1 MTVETRAH
9 PIAKTPLKCHPKRVK
24 VQLILQYRISFI
36 CHLFS
41 IYLFSIIIIIIFY
54 CIYIY
59 IYIFIIKVNYMLYIS
74 TAITLSDRAY
84 VI

>member
-1 MTVETRAH
+1 MMMPV
-9 PIAKTPLKCHPKRVK
+9 L
-24 VQLILQYRISFI
+24 ISFI

-41 IYLFSIIIIIIFY
+41 IYLFSIIISIFFY

-59 IYIFIIKVNYMLYIS
+59 IYIFIINVNYMLYIS

>member
-1 MTVETRAH
+1 MMMPV
-9 PIAKTPLKCHPKRVK
+9 L
-24 VQLILQYRISFI
+24 ISFI

-41 IYLFSIIIIIIFY
+41 IYLFSIIISIFY
-54 CIYIY
+54 IVFIY
-59 IYIFIIKVNYMLYIS
+59 IYIFIINVNYMLYIS

>member
-1 MTVETRAH
+1 MMMPV
-9 PIAKTPLKCHPKRVK
+9 L
-24 VQLILQYRISFI
+24 ISFI

-41 IYLFSIIIIIIFY
+41 IYLFSIIIIIFYYY

-59 IYIFIIKVNYMLYIS
+59 IYFIINVNYMLYIS
-74 TAITLSDRAY
+74 TAVTLSDRAY

>member
-1 MTVETRAH
+1 MMMPV
-9 PIAKTPLKCHPKRVK
+9 L
-24 VQLILQYRISFI
+24 ISFI

-41 IYLFSIIIIIIFY
+41 IYLLSIIMVLLLVFFY

-59 IYIFIIKVNYMLYIS
+59 IFCIINVNYMLYIS

-84 VI
+84 VS

>member
-1 MTVETRAH
+1 M
-9 PIAKTPLKCHPKRVK
+9 PIL
-24 VQLILQYRISFI
+24 ISFI

-41 IYLFSIIIIIIFY
+41 IYLFSIIIIFLLY
-54 CIYIY
+54 LY

>member
-1 MTVETRAH
+1 MMMPV
-9 PIAKTPLKCHPKRVK
+9 L
-24 VQLILQYRISFI
+24 ISFI

-41 IYLFSIIIIIIFY
+41 IYLFSIIIIFY

-59 IYIFIIKVNYMLYIS
+59 IYFIIKINYMLYIS

>member
-1 MTVETRAH
+1 MMMPV
-9 PIAKTPLKCHPKRVK
+9 L
-24 VQLILQYRISFI
+24 ISFI

-41 IYLFSIIIIIIFY
+41 IYLFIIIIIIFFY

-84 VI
+84 AI

>member
-1 MTVETRAH
+1 MMMPV
-9 PIAKTPLKCHPKRVK
+9 L
-24 VQLILQYRISFI
+24 ISFI

-41 IYLFSIIIIIIFY
+41 IYLSSIIIYLFCIVF
-54 CIYIY
+54 IYIY
-59 IYIFIIKVNYMLYIS
+59 FFIIKVNYMLYIS

>member
-1 MTVETRAH
+1 MMMPV
-9 PIAKTPLKCHPKRVK
+9 L
-24 VQLILQYRISFI
+24 ISFI

-41 IYLFSIIIIIIFY
+41 IYLFSIIIIFFLLY
-54 CIYIY
+54 LYIYIY
-59 IYIFIIKVNYMLYIS
+59 IYIYIIKVNYMLYIS

>member
-1 MTVETRAH
+1 MMMPV
-9 PIAKTPLKCHPKRVK
+9 L
-24 VQLILQYRISFI
+24 ISFI

-41 IYLFSIIIIIIFY
+41 IFLFSSIIIIIIFLNFVY

-59 IYIFIIKVNYMLYIS
+59 IFFIIKVNYMLYIS

>member
-1 MTVETRAH
+1 M
-9 PIAKTPLKCHPKRVK
+9 PIL
-24 VQLILQYRISFI
+24 ISFI

-41 IYLFSIIIIIIFY
+41 IYLFSIIIFFLLY
-54 CIYIY
+54 LY